1 MSETLNARVI
11 HMHDIEA
18 NWRLAASFIPRKGEI
33 IVYDK
38 DEITPYIRLKVGDG
52 ETLINDLKFVSDNI
66 LDTIITWD
74 NDIGYIDSGRISSY

>member
-18 NWRLAASFIPRKGEI
+18 NWLLATNFIPKKGEI

-38 DEITPYIRLKVGDG
+38 DETTPYIRLKVGDG
-52 ETLINDLKFVSDNI
+52 ETLVNDLKFVTDNI

-74 NDIGYIDSGRISSY
+74 NEIGYIDSGRISSY